1 MVKFVNMILNGDKV
15 SIGTN
20 KETIIKFL
28 TNPQNFE
35 LLLPMDKVNDFKS
48 DQEGCSFKVQGGF
61 MISLLQNG
69 FENDKVFL
77 KSGEKSP
84 FPFKLTI
91 FLSEK
96 ESTRTEGYIEFDGEV
111 NAFLKMMVE
120 KPLLSLFNYMSNK
133 LDKHF
138 S

>member
-1 MVKFVNMILNGDKV
+1 MILTGDKV
-15 SIGTN
+15 SVGTN
-20 KETIIKFL
+20 RSKIIDFL
-28 TNPQNFE
+28 IMPKNLE
-35 LLLPMDKVNDFKS
+35 HLLPMDKVKDFTCDETS
-48 DQEGCSFKVQGGF
+48 CSFKAQGGF
-61 MISLLQNG
+61 VISLVQDGN
-69 FENDKVFL
+69 EEDKVFL

-91 FLSEK
+91 HLVEQEK
-96 ESTRTEGYIEFDGEV
+96 DITEGHIEFDGEV

-133 LDKHF
+133 LSNHF

>member
-1 MVKFVNMILNGDKV
+1 MVKFVNMILNGEKV
-15 SIGTN
+15 TIGAN

-28 TNPQNFE
+28 TNPKNFE
-35 LLLPMDKVNDFKS
+35 LLLPMDKVKDFKS

-61 MISLLQNG
+61 MISLIQNG
-69 FENDKVFL
+69 FETDKVFL

-84 FPFKLTI
+84 FPFQLTI

-96 ESTRTEGYIEFDGEV
+96 ETTRTEGYIEFDGEV

>member
-1 MVKFVNMILNGDKV
+1 MAQGLLILALVLTVVLAFNFFTIKAFKLPDAKRKKYRQITLVVYGFLML
-15 SIGTN
+15 SIGL
-20 KETIIKFL
+20 I
-28 TNPQNFE
+28 
-35 LLLPMDKVNDFKS
+35 
-48 DQEGCSFKVQGGF
+48 
-61 MISLLQNG
+61 
-69 FENDKVFL
+69 FL

>member
-1 MVKFVNMILNGDKV
+1 MILTGDKV
-15 SIGTN
+15 NVGTN
-20 KETIIKFL
+20 RSNIIDFL
-28 TNPQNFE
+28 IMPKNLE
-35 LLLPMDKVNDFKS
+35 HLLPMDKVKDFTCDETS
-48 DQEGCSFKVQGGF
+48 CSFKAQGGF
-61 MISLLQNG
+61 VISLVQDGN
-69 FENDKVFL
+69 EEDKVFL

-91 FLSEK
+91 HLVEQEK
-96 ESTRTEGYIEFDGEV
+96 DITEGHIEFDGEV

-133 LDKHF
+133 LSNHF

>member
-1 MVKFVNMILNGDKV
+1 MILTGDKV
-15 SIGTN
+15 SVGAN
-20 KETIIKFL
+20 RSNIIEFL
-28 TNPQNFE
+28 TKPSNLE
-35 LLLPMDKVNDFKS
+35 HLLPMDKVKDFIS
-48 DQEGCSFKVQGGF
+48 DESSCSFKVQGGF
-61 MISLLQNG
+61 IISLVQDGN
-69 FENDKVFL
+69 EESKVFL

-91 FLSEK
+91 HLVEQE
-96 ESTRTEGYIEFDGEV
+96 ESITEGHIEFDGEV

-133 LDKHF
+133 LGKHF

>member
-35 LLLPMDKVNDFKS
+35 LLLPMDKVKDFKS

-77 KSGEKSP
+77 KSVEKSP

>member
-1 MVKFVNMILNGDKV
+1 MILTGDKISV
-15 SIGTN
+15 ETN
-20 KETIIKFL
+20 RSNIIEFL
-28 TNPQNFE
+28 TKPKNLE
-35 LLLPMDKVNDFKS
+35 HLLPMDKVKDFVYDETS
-48 DQEGCSFKVQGGF
+48 CSFKVQGGF
-61 MISLLQNG
+61 IISLVQDGNV
-69 FENDKVFL
+69 EDKVFL

-91 FLSEK
+91 HLIEQEK
-96 ESTRTEGYIEFDGEV
+96 DKTEGHIEFDGEV

-133 LDKHF
+133 LSNHF

>member
-1 MVKFVNMILNGDKV
+1 MILTGDKV
-15 SIGTN
+15 SVGTN
-20 KETIIKFL
+20 RSNIIDFL
-28 TNPQNFE
+28 INPKNLE
-35 LLLPMDKVNDFKS
+35 HLLPMDKVKDFVCDETS
-48 DQEGCSFKVQGGF
+48 CSFKVQGGF
-61 MISLLQNG
+61 IISLVQDGN
-69 FENDKVFL
+69 EEDKVFL

-91 FLSEK
+91 HLIEQEK
-96 ESTRTEGYIEFDGEV
+96 DTTEGHIEFDGEV

-133 LDKHF
+133 LSKHF